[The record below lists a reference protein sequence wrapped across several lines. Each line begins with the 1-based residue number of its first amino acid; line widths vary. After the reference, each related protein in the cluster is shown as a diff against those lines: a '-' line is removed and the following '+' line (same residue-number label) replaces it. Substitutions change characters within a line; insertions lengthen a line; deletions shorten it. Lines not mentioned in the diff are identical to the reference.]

1 MEGRLMSNGLA
12 NSVTDASPT
21 VNRAR
26 IARRVGSASAE
37 NVVLRGSGIQAQPPK
52 MWQSAG
58 KCQPNVTSIGGA
70 TRSLRLGMSRYA
82 CNLLAVSFTA
92 FRSGENI
99 CLKETVFV

>member
-1 MEGRLMSNGLA
+1 MEGRLMSNGQA

-52 MWQSAG
+52 YGSRLENAAYCHI
-58 KCQPNVTSIGGA
+58 KLPAV
-70 TRSLRLGMSRYA
+70 RSLTLGVFRYG
-82 CNLLAVSFTA
+82 CNLLAV
-92 FRSGENI
+92 RSEHFCRRMVLN
-99 CLKETVFV
+99 TVMR